1 MKQKFVFLLIAV
13 VAVVALV
20 VLLQRKPPESKPV
33 NIGYLPIYVDLP
45 LFVAKDQGFFDK
57 RGVKVELKRF
67 ASSPEIGTALVSGDV
82 QVGASIAYSVVLST
96 ESRDPGKLKVFIV
109 DSETPEN
116 YLSSFVVLTNS
127 GIKTIADLKGKK
139 LASFPGPTAVTFCK
153 MVLEKFGL
161 NPSTDLQFVELEV
174 GSHLAALES
183 KTVDALFTYEP
194 TATQAV
200 LEKGAVKILP
210 GAVESQI
217 INPWQ
222 AGVWVVSDEFAKK
235 NSGDSRKV
243 MLALYDA
250 IDFIRANPSAAKNAL
265 TNYTSIK
272 TSVAQAT
279 PNIPFAKLGEVDMS
293 AFQKHADIL
302 HERGIISKR
311 IEAAALLVAPDQVR

>member
-1 MKQKFVFLLIAV
+1 MKQKIVLLLIAV
-13 VAVVALV
+13 ATVVALV
-20 VLLQRKPPESKPV
+20 SCSDGNLPSKPV

-67 ASSPEIGTALVSGDV
+67 ASSPEIGTALVSGDI

-109 DSETPEN
+109 DQETPEN
-116 YLSSFVVLTNS
+116 YLSSFVALTNS

-222 AGVWVVSDEFAKK
+222 AGVWVVADEFAKK

-250 IDFIRANPSAAKNAL
+250 IDFIRANPAAAKNAL

-279 PNIPFAKLGEVDMS
+279 PNIPFAKLGEVDMI

>member
-1 MKQKFVFLLIAV
+1 MKLKSIFWLIAV
-13 VAVVALV
+13 LAAVALL
-20 VLLQRKPPESKPV
+20 VLLQRRTPKSEAV
-33 NIGYLPIYVDLP
+33 HIGYLPIYVDLP

-67 ASSPEIGTALVSGDV
+67 ASSPEIGTALVSGDL
-82 QVGASIAYSVVLST
+82 QVEASIAYSVVLST
-96 ESRDPGKLKVFIV
+96 ESRDPVKLIVFIV

-127 GIKTIADLKGKK
+127 GIKTLGDLKGKK

-174 GSHLAALES
+174 GSHLSALES

-200 LEKGAVKILP
+200 LERGAVKIMP

-222 AGVWVVSDEFAKK
+222 AGVWVVADEFAKR

-250 IDFIRANPSAAKNAL
+250 IDFIRANPAAAKSAL

-272 TSVAQAT
+272 LAVAQAT
-279 PNIPFAKLGEVDMS
+279 PNIPFAKLGEVDMT
-293 AFQKHADIL
+293 A
-302 HERGIISKR
+302 
-311 IEAAALLVAPDQVR
+311 